1 MTPLAH
7 ALAQVVGADNIAFD
21 AISRFLYSTDASN
34 YQIIP
39 HGIAFPRHAD
49 DVCAIHEIASTYQV
63 PILPR
68 GGGTSLA
75 GQAVGEAIVIDFTR
89 HMRRI
94 RSINADARTV
104 AVEPGLILEH
114 LNNQLKP
121 LGLMFGPDPA
131 SANRATLGGCLGN
144 NASGTHSILYR
155 MTADHVRSMDV
166 VLASGEKVHLE
177 AGTGY
182 GATLERLVDGVERV
196 LRTYAEPIAT
206 HYPKT
211 WRTVAGYALNRL
223 DLKALDLTQL
233 MIGSEGTLG
242 SIVGAELALV
252 ERPRQTALAIVHFSE
267 LYAALE
273 VVPTILE
280 TAPSAVELIDR
291 LLLERTRHHPEF
303 SRRLTFIEDD
313 PEALLVVEYYGATIA
328 ELQHQLTQ
336 LQFRLQA
343 YGHHQPVVLL
353 MDTAR
358 QADVW
363 AVRKAGLGLLASNRS
378 DWKTIPV
385 IEDAAVPV
393 EYLADYIRL
402 IEDIVRGEGAEMSL
416 YAHASAGCLHV
427 RPLLNLKTAEGLRQY
442 RAIGEA
448 AVEAVLSFGGTTS
461 GEHGE
466 GLVRSEFSQRLFGPE
481 LTQAFREIKHL
492 FDPANLMNPGKVV
505 DAPRMDDPALL
516 RYGSQYTT
524 PLTLVNTRYNW
535 SSDQGFAGAVEMCNG
550 AGVCRKE
557 DSGTMCPSFMATR
570 DERDSTRGRAN
581 ILRLAMTGKL
591 GLDAMSS
598 PEVKSVLDLC
608 LSCKSCKVECPSA
621 VDMARLK
628 AEFMANYHDSHG
640 VPIAVRLIS
649 NIHRLSRLA
658 SLAPK
663 VSNMLRP
670 VMKAVMGMASQRDLP
685 IYAPQRFSRWRRHQ
699 KSEGSQAAP
708 ILLLD
713 TYTEYFHPEI
723 GRALAY
729 LMAQG
734 GYTLRVE
741 RLAGEG
747 CCGRPALSKG
757 LLDQAK
763 RMATAN
769 VEYLSQRIEH
779 DSTIQWMFL
788 EPSCMSAFIDDYPT
802 LVNPSQQPYAS
813 QVAQHIQSVEQ
824 WLATWVPTANLQWD
838 GQAREVLLH
847 GHCHQKALWGTHD
860 SLQLLKTIAA
870 VSVTELNAGC
880 CGMAGSFGYEHYVV
894 SMAIA
899 ERRLYPAVHENPDAI
914 LATSGTS
921 CREQVAHIGK
931 QAKHP
936 VVILAEACGWEG

>member
-7 ALAQVVGADNIAFD
+7 ALAQAVGADNIAFD

-39 HGIAFPRHAD
+39 YGIAFPRHAD

-94 RSINADARTV
+94 RSVNADTRTV

-114 LNNQLKP
+114 LNNQLKS

-177 AGTGY
+177 AGADY

-206 HYPKT
+206 RYPKT

-223 DLKALDLTQL
+223 DLKALDLAQL

-252 ERPRQTALAIVHFSE
+252 EHPLQTALAIVHFSE
-267 LYAALE
+267 LYVALE

-303 SRRLTFIEDD
+303 SRRLTFIEGD
-313 PEALLVVEYYGATIA
+313 PEALLVVEYYGATTA
-328 ELQHQLTQ
+328 ELQHHLTQ
-336 LQFRLQA
+336 LQLRLQA

-353 MDTAR
+353 MDTR
-358 QADVW
+358 QQADVW

-378 DWKTIPV
+378 DWKTVPV

-402 IEDIVRGEGAEMSL
+402 IENIVRGEGAEMSL

-427 RPLLNLKTAEGLRQY
+427 RPLLNLKTAEGLRHY

-466 GLVRSEFSQRLFGPE
+466 GLVRSEFSQHLFGAE

-516 RYGSQYTT
+516 RYGPHYTT

-557 DSGTMCPSFMATR
+557 NSGTMCPSFMATHN
-570 DERDSTRGRAN
+570 ERDSTRGRAN

-608 LSCKSCKVECPSA
+608 LSCKACKVECPSA

-628 AEFMANYHDSHG
+628 AEFMANYHDTHG
-640 VPIAVRLIS
+640 IPLTARLIG
-649 NIHRLSRLA
+649 NVHRLSRLA

-670 VMKAVMGMASQRDLP
+670 LMKAVMGMASQRGLP
-685 IYAPQRFSRWRRHQ
+685 TYAPQRFSQWWRHQ
-699 KSEGSQAAP
+699 KSEGYLEAP

-734 GYTLRVE
+734 GYRLRVE

-769 VEYLSQRIEH
+769 VEYLYQRIER
-779 DSTIQWMFL
+779 DSASQWMCL

-813 QVAQHIQSVEQ
+813 QVAQRIQSVEQ
-824 WLATWVPTANLQWD
+824 WLATWVPAANLQWD
-838 GQAREVLLH
+838 EHAREILLH

-870 VSVTELNAGC
+870 ASVDELDVGC
-880 CGMAGSFGYEHYVV
+880 CGMAGGFGYEHYAV

-899 ERRLYPAVHENPDAI
+899 ERRLYPAVRENPDAI
-914 LATSGTS
+914 LAASGTS

-936 VVILAEACGWEG
+936 VVILAETCGWEG